1 MLLTFLLSLLI
12 LYVPVPQAGGTVA
25 WQWSI
30 GGVGFLAALNGFV
43 CWIGTVVARNA
54 GADTRSAS
62 GMRGARAFQI
72 IKMLVLGLV
81 LVDVLVLKWPLFV
94 YKTLGRHRWAI
105 LVDDLLLLL
114 PVLIMMATV
123 MAFRY
128 RFDKWM
134 GGVSLGLWRYLWL
147 RFRVETGI
155 ILAGWLLLVTV
166 DDVSTAIFF
175 HSRYVN
181 TAGLLSTL
189 AAFAVLAA
197 IGPLLIGH
205 LWQTSSLPT
214 GPLRDRLE
222 KMCEEYGF
230 RYRDILVW
238 HTHKHL
244 PNAGV
249 IGIWPRFRYV
259 LVTDAL
265 LAQCTPE
272 EVEGVFAHE
281 VGHVRYHHL
290 AFYMLFALAFL
301 CFYLNGIDF
310 LAAVGLSSPV
320 QSILSFDA
328 TPSEGLLMLG
338 FAAVYWVFIFGFVS
352 RRLEQQA
359 DIFSMRAASDSSAFL
374 NALEKLARLSRA
386 PRKMGTW
393 RHFSLGRRIDFLR
406 KAIED
411 PEVASRS
418 LKRIFL
424 VQWTFIGLFVLG
436 LLRLILVHPDILS
449 L

>member
-12 LYVPVPQAGGTVA
+12 LYVPVPHGAGMVT
-25 WQWSI
+25 WQRSL
-30 GGVGFLAALNGFV
+30 GGVGLLAAINGLV
-43 CWIGTVVARNA
+43 CWVGTLVARRT
-54 GADTRSAS
+54 GANTRAAS
-62 GMRGARAFQI
+62 SMRGARAFQL
-72 IKMLVLGLV
+72 IKLLLLGLV
-81 LVDVLVLKWPLFV
+81 LIDVLVLKWPLFV
-94 YKTLGRHRWAI
+94 HRVLGQYRWAI

-114 PVLIMMATV
+114 PVLVMITTI
-123 MAFRY
+123 MAFKY
-128 RFDKWM
+128 RFDRWI
-134 GGVSLGLWRYLWL
+134 GAVSLDLWRYLWL
-147 RFRVETGI
+147 RFRVEIGI
-155 ILAGWLLLVTV
+155 ILAGWLLLVMV
-166 DDVSTAIFF
+166 DDLSTALFYDSPYYQTI
-175 HSRYVN
+175 
-181 TAGLLSTL
+181 GLFSMLGG
-189 AAFAVLAA
+189 FAVLAA

-205 LWQTSSLPT
+205 LWDTSPLPA

-222 KMCEEYGF
+222 KMCEEHGF
-230 RYRDILVW
+230 RYRDILIW
-238 HTHKHL
+238 HTHNHL

-249 IGIWPRFRYV
+249 IGIVPRFRYV

-265 LAQCTPE
+265 LSRCTPE

-290 AFYMLFALAFL
+290 AFYMVFALAFL
-301 CFYLNGIDF
+301 CFYLNAVDF

-320 QSILSFDA
+320 RNILAFQA

-359 DIFSMRAASDSSAFL
+359 DIFSIRAASNSSAFIQ
-374 NALEKLARLSRA
+374 ALEKLARLSRM
-386 PRKMGTW
+386 PRKLGSW

-406 KAIED
+406 KAVAN

-418 LKRIFL
+418 LTRIFL
-424 VQWTFIGLFVLG
+424 LEGTLLGLFVLG
-436 LLRLILVHPDILS
+436 LVRLILVHPEILW